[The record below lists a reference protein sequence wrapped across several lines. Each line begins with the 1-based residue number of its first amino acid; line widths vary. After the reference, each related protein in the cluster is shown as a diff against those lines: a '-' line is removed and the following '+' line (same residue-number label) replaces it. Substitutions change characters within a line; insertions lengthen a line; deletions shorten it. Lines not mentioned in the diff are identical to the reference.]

1 MNVIAGRLAQQYPAT
16 DANLGIRVVPLF
28 DQIAGAQLRRALWIL
43 GGAVLCVLLI
53 ACSNIASL
61 LVARGAARRKELAVR
76 AALGADAW
84 RLLRQLATENILLSL
99 LGGLVGLLF
108 AHWALRALLSIV
120 PEDLP
125 RADGIAINGTALA
138 FAAALC
144 LLTGVVFGLLP
155 AAQITRGSLHASL
168 NESGQERGRGRRS
181 PRARLAGHYAVHICH
196 CVVDWRGADGPE
208 LPLTDAVKPGFDTAL
223 AHPMTVRLPDDWYAS
238 EARMRAFFEEAIQK
252 IEQLPGVHGAAV
264 GGAVSDSFRGRVP
277 NVSIVIEGRPAT
289 QDPSGTTVTWSAM
302 AISD

>member
-28 DQIAGAQLRRALWIL
+28 DQIAGALRRALWIL

-168 NESGQERGRGRRS
+168 NESGRS
-181 PRARLAGHYAVHICH
+181 ASAGAGVRRARGLLVTMQFTFAIVLLTGAGLMV
-196 CVVDWRGADGPE
+196 RSF
-208 LPLTDAVKPGFDTAL
+208 LLLDAVKPGFDTTHL
-223 AHPMTVRLPDDWYAS
+223 LTMTVRLPDDWYAS

-264 GGAVSDSFRGRVP
+264 GGAVSDSFRER
-277 NVSIVIEGRPAT
+277 SKCKHCDRREPAT